1 MSETPPRDWS
11 AIKALF
17 FEAVELDG
25 NRRDAFLDRACG
37 ADSELRSE
45 VESLLAAHDDQ
56 RPFLEAPPV
65 AGVAPALHDAFAVT
79 EAGSTGLEQ
88 GTRIA
93 QYEVLERVG
102 SGGMGDVYRAR
113 DTRLDRLVALKVVHD
128 ATGRTADRVLREARA
143 ASALNHPNICTLY
156 EASEFEGRPYLA
168 MEYIAG
174 QPLSVAIPP
183 EGLPTRHV
191 VDYAKQIA
199 DALAHAHDHGV
210 IHRDLKSANVVVTPQ
225 GRAKVLDFGIAKRTA
240 TSGAG
245 TLSGTVSEA
254 GTISGTLAYM
264 APELL
269 RESPADARSDIW
281 ALGVLLYELA
291 SGRRPFAG
299 DTPFEL
305 SSAILKDPVP
315 ELPARLS
322 PALRAVILRCLE
334 RDPEARFQQASDVI
348 TSLDASTR
356 SYSSLLSRARHP
368 GRPALLGLTAGIAL
382 LLAGYAA
389 YDGRSRQA
397 TSISEAPATTIA
409 VLPFNVLSGK
419 EEIGFLG
426 IGVPDTIISRIALV
440 KSIRVMALLASGK
453 ESGDA
458 RSAGGALGVEYVLT
472 GTIQKVSDQIRV
484 TPQLVRVADGVAMWS
499 RPYTLGAT
507 DLLRLQDDIAR
518 GVVEALPVQLTSE
531 DRARVDR
538 QDTRDPEAYALYLRG
553 RAQLAPNSP
562 AATLEAVTAFEQAL
576 TKDPEYPLA
585 HAGLAIASARMRLM
599 FATEDEIDVF
609 NTKAHQAA
617 QRALALDPELA
628 EAHEALA
635 AVYRSSE
642 FEWPQA
648 IEESTRALERNPS
661 LDQPHLFKASAFL
674 HLGLLTL
681 VAPAAQAARDSNP
694 TNVAEPL
701 RVMGASATYAG
712 QYAAAVSLL
721 DQAREASGD
730 PGEWNLAYAYY
741 YAGRAEDA
749 ETMLRNMRGKS
760 ARSQRRAQATLA
772 SFLAARRESAGA
784 MKLIDAVTT
793 GSYMD
798 HHVAYSLAAAYA
810 QLGRPAE
817 ALKWLADAWNT
828 GFQCYPWL
836 ERDPLLAPVR
846 QSSQFRSV
854 FDEFKQSWETKKA
867 QYGVTR

>member
-1 MSETPPRDWS
+1 VSETPPRDWS

-25 NRRDAFLDRACG
+25 NRRKAFLDRACG
-37 ADSELRSE
+37 ADTELRSE
-45 VESLLAAHDDQ
+45 VESLLAAHDDR
-56 RPFLEAPPV
+56 RPFLETLPV
-65 AGVAPALHDAFAVT
+65 AGVASALHDAFAVT
-79 EAGSTGLEQ
+79 EAVSTGLEQ

-113 DTRLDRLVALKVVHD
+113 DTKLDRFVALKVVREP

-143 ASALNHPNICTLY
+143 ASALNHPNICTLF

-168 MEYIAG
+168 MEYIVG
-174 QPLSVAIPP
+174 QPLSSVMAP
-183 EGLPTRHV
+183 EGLHASV
-191 VDYAKQIA
+191 VVEYARQIA

-225 GRAKVLDFGIAKRTA
+225 GRAKVLDFGIAKRATTA
-240 TSGAG
+240 GAG

-291 SGRRPFAG
+291 SGRRPFVGGTA
-299 DTPFEL
+299 FEL

-315 ELPARLS
+315 ELPPTLPS
-322 PALRAVILRCLE
+322 SLRAVILRCLE

-356 SYSSLLSRARHP
+356 SYSSPLSWARHP
-368 GRPALLGLTAGIAL
+368 DRRVLGLTAGIAL
-382 LLAGYAA
+382 VLAGYAA
-389 YDGRSRQA
+389 YDWRGRRA
-397 TSISEAPATTIA
+397 TSVSEAPATTIA
-409 VLPFNVLSGK
+409 VLPFNVLSGR
-419 EEIGFLG
+419 EEIRFLG

-440 KSIRVMALLASGK
+440 RRIRVMALLAPGK
-453 ESGDA
+453 ESGDP
-458 RSAGGALGVEYVLT
+458 RSVGRTLGVEYVLT
-472 GTIQKVSDQIRV
+472 GTIQMVGDQIRV
-484 TPQLVRVADGVAMWS
+484 TPQLVRVVDGIAFWS
-499 RPYTLGAT
+499 RPYTLRTT
-507 DLLRLQDDIAR
+507 DLLRLQDEIAR
-518 GVVEALPVQLTSE
+518 GVVAALPVQLTSE

-599 FATEDEIDVF
+599 FAAEDEIDVF
-609 NTKAHQAA
+609 NSKAHQAA

-628 EAHEALA
+628 ETHEALA

-681 VAPAAQAARDSNP
+681 VAPAAQAARDSNRA
-694 TNVAEPL
+694 NVAEPL

-741 YAGRAEDA
+741 YAGRAEEA

-772 SFLAARRESAGA
+772 SFLAAKRESAGA
-784 MKLIDAVTT
+784 WKLIDAVTT

-828 GFQCYPWL
+828 GFQCYPWI
-836 ERDPLLAPVR
+836 ERDPLLAPIR
-846 QSSQFRSV
+846 QSSQFRRV

-867 QYGVTR
+867 QYGVTQ